1 MMSFLLTVSSSRLAA
16 MALAGALVVAGA
28 SPASAQASAIPVP
41 VTAAD
46 YADLLQKPP
55 FRRILS
61 LSDSLVLSGVA
72 ALGSKKLVTVWNRA
86 TGESFVATT
95 SPNPQGWRLVE
106 LVQSSDLRHVTATL
120 EAGTQQVTLRFDPQ
134 RLAPPKLDNTSRP
147 GKRSEEAIVVEALLR
162 SLDPAAAR
170 EFETLPPAPQESF
183 RKSFAEFLS
192 TYPTAPDSRR
202 LAFVRQ
208 ALDEVS
214 ESLAD
219 AAATTPAAAAA
230 AADSPAPAAVSTP
243 ETVPDETDIPTSDE

>member
-1 MMSFLLTVSSSRLAA
+1 MIRIAPPSRTPALPGARQFSAA
-16 MALAGALVVAGA
+16 LMAVASVA
-28 SPASAQASAIPVP
+28 SVAATATAAAQTPAIPDP
-41 VTAAD
+41 VTAAQFP
-46 YADLLQKPP
+46 DLLQRPP

-72 ALGSKKLVTVWNRA
+72 ALGDTKLVTVWNRA

-95 SPNPQGWRLVE
+95 TPNPQGWRLVE
-106 LVQSSDLRHVTATL
+106 LVESSDLRHVTATL
-120 EAGTQQVTLRFDPQ
+120 EAGTQQVTLRFDPE
-134 RLAPPKLDNTSRP
+134 RLAPPKLDNTSKP
-147 GKRSEEAIVVEALLR
+147 GKRSEQAIVVEAMLR

-170 EFETLPPAPQESF
+170 QFETLPAEPQEAF

-214 ESLAD
+214 EAASPPDSD
-219 AAATTPAAAAA
+219 A
-230 AADSPAPAAVSTP
+230 PAPATPPAAEPLAPGDPAVP
-243 ETVPDETDIPTSDE
+243 ANR